1 MKNSLL
7 FSKVSVPSRLF
18 TVQCIHLAEVLILTD
33 YLAEKEEND
42 TYYVDSSASS
52 QCTNFSSTQIGFSN
66 GGFGQRPPPP
76 YLNSPSQLR
85 EYNLSRGRGFGARGS
100 TWAGRFA
107 TSTHIHQQE
116 NRYFFVNSRIVI
128 ILESNQIR
136 QQSPGSREITVN
148 LTIDNLMNQEI
159 PLPDRL
165 FFN

>member
-1 MKNSLL
+1 VKFRNTFRRRTKHIKEIKNSLL

-42 TYYVDSSASS
+42 TYYVDSASS

-116 NRYFFVNSRIVI
+116 NRYFFCKLKDCHNFWRVI
-128 ILESNQIR
+128 KS
-136 QQSPGSREITVN
+136 
-148 LTIDNLMNQEI
+148 DNNHQGAGKL
-159 PLPDRL
+159 L
-165 FFN
+165 